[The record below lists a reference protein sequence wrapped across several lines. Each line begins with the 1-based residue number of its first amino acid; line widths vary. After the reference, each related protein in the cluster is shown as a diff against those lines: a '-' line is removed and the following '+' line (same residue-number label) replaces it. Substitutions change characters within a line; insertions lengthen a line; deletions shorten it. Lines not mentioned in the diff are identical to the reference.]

1 MARKPKSKTKEQLT
15 FEAGYTA
22 SVEDRGGQKPD
33 AKKMEQA
40 FRDWKEDN
48 PQDTP
53 LTKEWKRQGMPSEM
67 LFEEVV
73 YKFVKEASGKYVF
86 GAVRGGLFGPI
97 EDEAADAKAASAGE

>member
-1 MARKPKSKTKEQLT
+1 MAKKATTPKPKTKEQLT

-40 FRDWKEDN
+40 FRDWKEEN

-53 LTKEWKRQGMPSEM
+53 LTKEWKRQGMPPEM
-67 LFEEVV
+67 LFEGVV
-73 YKFVKEASGKYVF
+73 YKFVKEPSGTYSF
-86 GAVRGGLFGPI
+86 APIRGGLFGPV
-97 EDEAADAKAASAGE
+97 DG